1 MSTGLL
7 AARNRSQISCGSCS
21 RAEGF
26 CVPKRT
32 FRFHRASRQA
42 LAAERKAAET
52 NPEEIELDL
61 DTRLCPDIQSRANL
75 CYTSMQLSQQDDDED
90 DAPEPAAAPS
100 GPAAPMASNT
110 EEPDASDARMR
121 ILKNLLTVLI
131 HDCQEIELNVEDID
145 EAPIAPEVPE
155 TWNYEIIMCAPC
167 NCQVFGSGL
176 SSLRASLP
184 DLRQTT

>member
-1 MSTGLL
+1 
-7 AARNRSQISCGSCS
+7 
-21 RAEGF
+21 
-26 CVPKRT
+26 
-32 FRFHRASRQA
+32 
-42 LAAERKAAET
+42 
-52 NPEEIELDL
+52 
-61 DTRLCPDIQSRANL
+61 
-75 CYTSMQLSQQDDDED
+75 MQLSQQDDDED
-90 DAPEPAAAPS
+90 EAPEPEAAPS